1 LREELIVTLPV
12 RALRTQPDLDQL
24 KRQAKELLETF
35 RAGNADAAAEVL
47 AHYGGADPATFA
59 LHDAQLVLA
68 RSYGFGSWP
77 KLKAYVDGVTVTRL
91 ADAVRAGD
99 VARVG
104 AMLNARPELANM
116 AMAENDERRALHF
129 AVLDRAPAMVR
140 LLMERGADARAGIY
154 PHRGATTAFAIATE
168 RGYDEIATIINEEE
182 HRRFGAR
189 AAASVTPSTAAPTED
204 DAAAAVR
211 RGDAGWLLARHAAG
225 ALVNTIGDSGGLLTL
240 AVTHDRADI
249 LALLLDLGFDP
260 NERTRLEDV
269 EEIVYSAG
277 FPLWRCAALGRHAMA
292 EMLLTHGA
300 NPNVHVYASGS
311 PVYSAYRHR
320 HPEMVALLKRYGG
333 VVGADIA
340 GLYRETEL
348 ARQMLAADVGDEGAL
363 PEGTV
368 SPGRT
373 LAEELLDFGSCGGD
387 PGIVRMALE
396 RIDWPRG
403 DPRWFWMLGR
413 SFESDADGGSHLECF
428 RQVLERCGPQV
439 IGRFG
444 RTMLHEV
451 AAPRSP
457 VTSGEAAAFARL
469 LLDAGATMDLRDDLL
484 KSTPLGWACRWG
496 HLEIAQLLLERGA
509 DPIEAD
515 AEPWATPRAWA
526 EKMGHAEIGALL
538 RAGIKRADL

>member
-1 LREELIVTLPV
+1 MIPNILPT
-12 RALRTQPDLDQL
+12 RSLHATPDLDQL
-24 KRQAKELLETF
+24 KRQAKELLKAF
-35 RAGNADAAAEVL
+35 RAGNAKAAAEVR
-47 AHYGGADPATFA
+47 AHYGGADAATFA
-59 LHDAQLVLA
+59 LHEAQLVLA
-68 RSYGFGSWP
+68 RTYGFNSWP
-77 KLKAYVDGVTVTRL
+77 KLKAYVNGVTVTRL
-91 ADAVRAGD
+91 ADAVGARD
-99 VARVG
+99 VAQVR
-104 AMLNARPELANM
+104 AMLNARPELVNM

-129 AVLDRAPAMVR
+129 AVLDRAAALVR
-140 LLMERGADARAGIY
+140 LLMERGADARTGIY
-154 PHRGATTAFAIATE
+154 PHRDATTALAIATE
-168 RGYDEIATIINEEE
+168 RGYDEIVAIIKEEE
-182 HRRFGAR
+182 QRR
-189 AAASVTPSTAAPTED
+189 AAAPTEAAATSPSTAAQTENE
-204 DAAAAVR
+204 AAAAIL
-211 RGDAGWLLARHAAG
+211 RGDADWLRARHAAG
-225 ALVNTIGDSGGLLTL
+225 ALINTIGDSGGLLTL
-240 AVTHDRADI
+240 AATHDRPDM

-269 EEIVYSAG
+269 EQIFYSAG
-277 FPLWRCAALGRHAMA
+277 FPLWRCAALGRYDMA

-320 HPEMVALLKRYGG
+320 QPEMVALLKRYGG

-340 GLYRETEL
+340 GIYRETEL

-387 PGIVRMALE
+387 PEIVRMALE

-403 DPRWFWMLGR
+403 DPRWFWMFGR
-413 SFESDADGGSHLECF
+413 SLESDADGGSHLECF
-428 RQVLERCGPQV
+428 SQVLERSGPHM

-451 AAPRSP
+451 AAQRSP
-457 VTSGEAAAFARL
+457 VTSEEATAFARL
-469 LLDAGATMDLRDDLL
+469 LLDAGAAMDLRDDLL

-496 HLEIAQLLLERGA
+496 RVEIAQLLLDRGA
-509 DPIEAD
+509 DSIEPD

-526 EKMGHAEIGALL
+526 AKMQHQDVTDLL
-538 RAGIKRADL
+538 ASRD